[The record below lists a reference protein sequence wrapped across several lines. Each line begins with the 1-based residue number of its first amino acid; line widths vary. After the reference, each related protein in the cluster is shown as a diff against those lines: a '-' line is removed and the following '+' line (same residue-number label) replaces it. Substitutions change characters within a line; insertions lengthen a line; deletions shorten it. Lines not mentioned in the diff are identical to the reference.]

1 MNGVSGSPPE
11 APPQPTATAS
21 LAAVAEA
28 VFGTAGDTTD
38 SQPTRD
44 SQPVGFV
51 HVGRDDADSRYL
63 TRAAHTDSETAVVIL
78 PAAATEADRTVATY
92 CLSAT
97 DHPGSA
103 AAFETELSEIELS
116 ETELKRRV
124 DRRPPATA
132 TGSQV
137 VSALADQLSTPGAG
151 ILFVPRYLPHDAAV
165 LLEQA
170 GYELRSTPALTT
182 ARSRKTRIERDRLR
196 AVQQA
201 TAQGMD
207 RAMSVLAGCDIGPGQ
222 VISDEQPLSDRQLGA
237 EIRLEL
243 AQAGVVAETIR
254 VQPTGNSQSRT
265 QSSPTP
271 LPVGVPLVL
280 DIRARGPAGY
290 CGRRTQTVVVDS
302 DGGWDRR
309 AYIAAQAG
317 INAALSHCA
326 PGESV
331 HTVRREAVAETAAYG
346 FSPAGMDETTSQS
359 PKTTG
364 SAAPPDEPVG
374 ASAVVHGI
382 GLSRHEAPSAD
393 DDGKLREGSTL
404 AIETS
409 VVEPA
414 YGAIRLCRLLEVTED
429 GGKWLTDRE
438 YSLTPSSP

>member
-1 MNGVSGSPPE
+1 M
-11 APPQPTATAS
+11 S

-28 VFGTAGDTTD
+28 VFGTTGDTTD
-38 SQPTRD
+38 SQPIRD

-63 TRAAHTDSETAVVIL
+63 TRAAHTDSETAVVIV
-78 PAAATEADRTVATY
+78 PAAATEADQTVATH

-97 DHPGSA
+97 DHPGYA
-103 AAFETELSEIELS
+103 AGFETERGK
-116 ETELKRRV
+116 TELKQRV
-124 DRRPPATA
+124 DQRPPATA

-137 VSALADQLSTPGAG
+137 VSVLADQLSTPGPG
-151 ILFVPRYLPHDAAV
+151 TLLVPRHLPHDAAV

-182 ARSRKTRIERDRLR
+182 ARCQKTVTERDRLR

-201 TAQGMD
+201 TTRGMD
-207 RAMSVLAGCDIGPGQ
+207 QAMSVLAGCDIGSGQ
-222 VISDEQPLSDRQLGA
+222 VMGDEQPLSDRQVVA

-243 AQAGVVAETIR
+243 ARTGVAAETIR
-254 VQPTGNSQSRT
+254 VQPTRNSQPHTR
-265 QSSPTP
+265 SSPTP

-309 AYIAAQAG
+309 AYIAAEAG
-317 INAALSHCA
+317 INAALNHCE

-346 FSPAGMDETTSQS
+346 FSPAGPDSATTES
-359 PKTTG
+359 PEATG
-364 SAAPPDEPVG
+364 SAALPDEPAG

-382 GLSRHEAPSAD
+382 GLSTHEAPSAD
-393 DDGKLREGSTL
+393 DDGQLREGSTL
-404 AIETS
+404 AVETS

-414 YGAIRLCRLLEVTED
+414 YGAIRLCRLIEVTED
-429 GGKWLTDRE
+429 SGRWLTDRE
-438 YSLTPSSP
+438 YSLTPSHP